1 MSKEL
6 LFVQCELKRR
16 HEDLD
21 AYIIIWIPEKY
32 FSQGGLVW
40 N

>member
-16 HEDLD
+16 HEDLEL
-21 AYIIIWIPEKY
+21 AIKNYKGEKLNE
-32 FSQGGLVW
+32 S
-40 N
+40 NDD